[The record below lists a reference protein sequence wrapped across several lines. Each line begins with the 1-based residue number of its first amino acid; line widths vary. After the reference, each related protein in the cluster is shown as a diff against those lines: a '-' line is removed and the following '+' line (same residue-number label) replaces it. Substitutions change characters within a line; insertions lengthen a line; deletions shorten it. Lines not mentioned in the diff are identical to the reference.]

1 MRFIPLT
8 LAIGLLAVFGCER
21 PLPPETDLAQGRAAL
36 KTVLDTWASG
46 GSPGD
51 LKKASPAI
59 IAYDPD
65 WEAGQRLKKYE
76 IDPTDR
82 RMGVDL
88 LVKVTLSLAGPGA
101 KTADKQVN
109 FTVAIGK
116 ETVVLRQ
123 Q

>member
-1 MRFIPLT
+1 MALLGLT
-8 LAIGLLAVFGCER
+8 GCTQ
-21 PLPPETDLAQGRAAL
+21 PLPPETDPAKGREAL
-36 KTVLDTWASG
+36 RTVLDTWVSG
-46 GSPGD
+46 GSPAD
-51 LKKASPAI
+51 LRRASAPI
-59 IAYDPD
+59 VAYDPD
-65 WEAGQRLKKYE
+65 WQAGYRLQKYE

-88 LVKVTLSLAGPGA
+88 LVKVTLSLAGPGS
-101 KTADKQVN
+101 KTSERQVN